1 MTRQRNKW
9 FFYWKYVNYRYTFLH
24 KVPFLGIVPLY
35 MIDVSADAAVLR
47 LLFSGSV
54 LSCMF
59 TRRLEFF
66 GGIFDVEI
74 IISDVIILLPLLAEF
89 DPLDTADELVEF
101 DEAVEDVV
109 DAAMWLLQGAVVYPD
124 SVWCSAELSQFL

>member
-1 MTRQRNKW
+1 MTRQRNNG
-9 FFYWKYVNYRYTFLH
+9 FYCNYRYTFLH
-24 KVPFLGIVPLY
+24 NVPFLGIVPLY
-35 MIDVSADAAVLR
+35 IIDVSADAAVLR

-54 LSCMF
+54 LSCIF

-74 IISDVIILLPLLAEF
+74 ISDVIILLPLFTEF

-109 DAAMWLLQGAVVYPD
+109 DAAM
-124 SVWCSAELSQFL
+124 

>member
-1 MTRQRNKW
+1 MTRQRNKL
-9 FFYWKYVNYRYTFLH
+9 FFYCKYVNYRYTFLH

-101 DEAVEDVV
+101 DDAVEDVV
-109 DAAMWLLQGAVVYPD
+109 DAAM
-124 SVWCSAELSQFL
+124 

>member
-1 MTRQRNKW
+1 MHN
-9 FFYWKYVNYRYTFLH
+9 
-24 KVPFLGIVPLY
+24 VPFLGIVPLY
-35 MIDVSADAAVLR
+35 MIDVSAAAAAAVLR
-47 LLFSGSV
+47 LLFSGSD

-74 IISDVIILLPLLAEF
+74 ISDVIILLPLFTEF

-124 SVWCSAELSQFL
+124 SVWCKAELSHVLLKIMQMC

>member
-1 MTRQRNKW
+1 M
-9 FFYWKYVNYRYTFLH
+9 H

-109 DAAMWLLQGAVVYPD
+109 DAAM
-124 SVWCSAELSQFL
+124 

>member
-9 FFYWKYVNYRYTFLH
+9 FFYCKDVNYRYTFLH

-35 MIDVSADAAVLR
+35 IIDVSADATVLR
-47 LLFSGSV
+47 LLFSGCV

-66 GGIFDVEI
+66 GGMFDVE
-74 IISDVIILLPLLAEF
+74 IISDVIILLPLLAEI
-89 DPLDTADELVEF
+89 DPLDTADEFVEF
-101 DEAVEDVV
+101 DEVVEDVV
-109 DAAMWLLQGAVVYPD
+109 DAGM
-124 SVWCSAELSQFL
+124 